1 MFFFT
6 CEIFFKLNLKKI
18 VVVITTLIL
27 FTCFKMD
34 SELLKLGD
42 FIKLKFLYRFTCLGA
57 GSNGACGAGGAKNM
71 KNGDEV

>member
-1 MFFFT
+1 
-6 CEIFFKLNLKKI
+6 
-18 VVVITTLIL
+18 
-27 FTCFKMD
+27 MD